1 MEGPPVT
8 GSWHRQDRTGGPWV
22 EGARGPKGRR
32 RGRGRRPE
40 CPLAARFPRLPCAS
54 QLRKRHRAPP
64 RRLRRSSKLDSFVIP
79 SPPPW
84 GPRFCIALTVPP
96 PPPCD
101 GRSTGQDGSGAPPGA
116 ALQRRARQPR
126 RQCQGLELGRRQSA
140 RYRFRSVATATMAE
154 LTLSALSPPRPL
166 GVGVGA
172 WRELQG
178 RHSPSRST
186 CARRLMC
193 R

>member
-79 SPPPW
+79 SPPP
-84 GPRFCIALTVPP
+84 L
-96 PPPCD
+96 
-101 GRSTGQDGSGAPPGA
+101 GA
-116 ALQRRARQPR
+116 AFLHRSDRPAAAALRRPVHRPR
-126 RQCQGLELGRRQSA
+126 RIWSA
-140 RYRFRSVATATMAE
+140 SWSGITA
-154 LTLSALSPPRPL
+154 
-166 GVGVGA
+166 
-172 WRELQG
+172 
-178 RHSPSRST
+178 SRST
-186 CARRLMC
+186 AETSVSRAGPGATPKCTVPISKRRYGNYGGIDPLGPFAPAPPWRRRRRLA
-193 R
+193 